1 MSLEIVP
8 VGHERRYPPRVTQF
22 TEPFWRGLSAGVFR
36 STRCESCRRLS
47 FPPKPLC
54 PHCWH
59 DQVSWESLS
68 PDGRLYSWTRIHA
81 GPAVFAS
88 DLPYEVGVVDLDCG
102 IRIACPLRGPSTDW
116 QCDMAVRLITL
127 SYTDGPLFAAVA
139 R

>member
-22 TEPFWRGLSAGVFR
+22 TAPFWRGLSEGVFR
-36 STRCESCRRLS
+36 TTRCQSCGRLS

-59 DQVSWESLS
+59 DQVSWEALS
-68 PDGRLYSWTRIHA
+68 PAGRLYSWTRIHA
-81 GPAVFAS
+81 GPAVFES
-88 DLPYEVGVVDLDCG
+88 DLPYEVGIVDLDCG
-102 IRIACPLRGPSTDW
+102 IRIACPLRGPSTNW
-116 QCDMAVRLITL
+116 QCDMAMRLITL
-127 SYTDGPLFAAVA
+127 SYTDGPLFAAVG